1 MTEKRYT
8 LGKRVAVVG
17 IIVNVVLTL
26 FKLLAGFMANSAAMI
41 ADAIHSASD
50 ILATSVVAISFNVAQ
65 KPEDQEHP
73 YGHEKAESIAAKLV
87 AGLLLIAGLVIGWEA
102 LKTLI
107 HGDIQKP
114 GIIAL
119 YAAIVSIITKEGLFW
134 YTITAANKINS
145 TALKADAWHHRSD
158 AFSSIGTLIGIGA
171 ARLGYPIA
179 DPIAAILVSLLI
191 LKVAYDIYAKSI
203 RELMDSSAPRSQI
216 QALHQTIL
224 SIENVK
230 GIDSLKTRIH
240 GNMIYIDVDIVVD
253 RSISVS
259 AGHEI
264 ANKVR
269 DTVKSKFTDVKDIM
283 VHVNPSSPISQ
294 TSCKK
299 CSQRCNGQQE

>member
-1 MTEKRYT
+1 MVKKRYAV
-8 LGKRVAVVG
+8 GKRVAIIG
-17 IIVNVVLTL
+17 IIVNVILTL
-26 FKLLAGFMANSAAMI
+26 FKLLAGFMANSTAMI

-50 ILATSVVAISFNVAQ
+50 ILATSAVAISFNVAQ
-65 KPEDQEHP
+65 KPEDQDHP
-73 YGHEKAESIAAKLV
+73 YGHEKAESIAAKFV
-87 AGLLLIAGLVIGWEA
+87 AGLLLVAGLVIGWEA

-107 HGDIQKP
+107 YSKAERP

-119 YAAIVSIITKEGLFW
+119 YAAVVSIVTKEGLFW
-134 YTITAANKINS
+134 YTISAANKINS

-171 ARLGYPIA
+171 ARLGFPIA

-203 RELMDSSAPRSQI
+203 RELMDSSAPRSQV

-230 GIDSLKTRIH
+230 DIDSLKTRIH

-259 AGHEI
+259 EGHEI
-264 ANKVR
+264 ANEVR
-269 DTVKSKFTDVKDIM
+269 NVVKSEFANVKDIM
-283 VHVNPSSPISQ
+283 VHVNPCNPISQ
-294 TSCKK
+294 TPCKK
-299 CSQRCNGQQE
+299 CSRDCNEQQ